1 LKSRSWIIA
10 GIIVVFIVAAAS
22 AYLYQ
27 GLDKVDVTIDTNG
40 TEITVKT
47 TASIF
52 NNAPPEMTT
61 EIEQYVTNAVK
72 DYHSTVESI
81 QKDVQEIVKS
91 YGYKEATV
99 TINSQFG
106 LNQLPMPAV
115 VNGDSMVPTLKNGQ
129 QIVVLKTDNYKVGD
143 IVVAVH
149 PEYDLIVKRLSKIE
163 GDRVYLTSD
172 NKNVET
178 TTIYHSTYYEVI
190 TKTPLNTWLPKDS
203 IIGVVKVY

>member
-1 LKSRSWIIA
+1 MKSKSWIII
-10 GIIVVFIVAAAS
+10 GIVAVFIIAATS
-22 AYLYQ
+22 TYLYQ
-27 GLDKVDVTIDTNG
+27 GLDKVDVDIETNG

-47 TASIF
+47 TSSIF
-52 NNAPPEMTT
+52 NNPPPEMTA

-81 QKDVQEIVKS
+81 QKDVQNIVKS
-91 YGYKEATV
+91 YGYKEAVV

-106 LNQLPMPAV
+106 VNQLPMPAF
-115 VNGDSMVPTLKNGQ
+115 VNGDSMVPTLVDGQ
-129 QIVVLKTDNYKVGD
+129 QIIVLKTDDYKVGD

-178 TTIYHSTYYEVI
+178 TTIYHATYYEVI

-203 IIGVVKVY
+203 VIGVVKIY

>member
-1 LKSRSWIIA
+1 
-10 GIIVVFIVAAAS
+10 VVFIVAAAS

-203 IIGVVKVY
+203 VIGVVKVY

>member
-203 IIGVVKVY
+203 VIGVVKVY

>member
-1 LKSRSWIIA
+1 MKSRSWIIA

-203 IIGVVKVY
+203 VIGVVKVY